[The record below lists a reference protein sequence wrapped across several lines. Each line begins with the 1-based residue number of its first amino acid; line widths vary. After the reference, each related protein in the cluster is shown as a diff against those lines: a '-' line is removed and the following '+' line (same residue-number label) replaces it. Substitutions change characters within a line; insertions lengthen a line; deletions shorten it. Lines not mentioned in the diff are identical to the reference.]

1 MSKVIGG
8 WLCFA
13 VLAMGQPAGERD
25 WAELMA
31 RFRSQVAGSH
41 EELVAAGVEAIPHVV
56 KVMKDQKA
64 GTARFRAATVLGG
77 IGHPDCFEP
86 LMAALEDPWFNVRRC
101 AAMALARLKD
111 ERARGP
117 LEKLAAE
124 DPFEW
129 RDPKTGEVRYLV
141 REDARRALVEL
152 DRQPLVAEA
161 EVFARDAT
169 KMPAWSPPK
178 GQRVPWPFPGGFEAQ
193 KLYNNYQQPTG
204 IYVHAGLDLLQPV
217 GTPVR
222 AVEGGTVRCIS
233 TNYPDWSTHHFFVIE
248 SVKGSGEGW
257 CYTHV
262 DPTTYTFEVGSEVKA
277 GDVLGRVVDF
287 SVGESDGVD
296 HLHLN
301 YVRFQEKP
309 DGKVEVDSLYDPLVR
324 FAWKD
329 TRKPT
334 VHEPQ
339 VVRAGTVR
347 PWPAGEPVSGAV
359 DVLVGISD
367 QAYDGHIA
375 NWMVPVV
382 TIEIVGERA
391 RPWRK
396 LVLDQRGEVMTK
408 NEVSA
413 LYVDPRERRLLGK
426 GLPLNPVVY
435 FLQATNTDGDGVIE
449 ARDELQVWDTAQLD
463 ESGRPRFPDGE
474 YTIIVRAWDLAGNL
488 GEGRTRVRVRN
499 SKR

>member
-1 MSKVIGG
+1 MSNVLGR

-13 VLAMGQPAGERD
+13 MLALGQPQGERD
-25 WAELMA
+25 WAEIMG
-31 RFRSQVAGSH
+31 RFRSGVAGSH
-41 EELVAAGVEAIPHVV
+41 EELVAAGKDAIPHVV
-56 KVMKDQKA
+56 KVMRDPNA
-64 GTARFRAATVLGG
+64 GTARFRAANVLGG
-77 IGHPDCFEP
+77 IAHPDCFDP

-101 AAMALARLKD
+101 AAMALTRLKD
-111 ERARGP
+111 ERARGA
-117 LEKLAAE
+117 LEKLAKE

-141 REDARRALVEL
+141 REDARRALAEL
-152 DRQPLVAEA
+152 DRRLAGPEPVTFL
-161 EVFARDAT
+161 RDAA
-169 KMPAWSPPK
+169 KMPPWSPPA
-178 GQRVPWPFPGGFEAQ
+178 GEPVPWPFPGSFEAQ

-222 AVEGGTVRCIS
+222 AVQAGTVRCIS
-233 TNYPDWSTHHFFVIE
+233 TNYPDWNTHHFFVIE
-248 SVKGSGEGW
+248 SVAGSGEGW

-262 DPTTYTFEVGSEVKA
+262 DPSTYTFEVGSEVEA
-277 GDVLGRVVDF
+277 GEVLGKLVDF
-287 SVGESDGVD
+287 SVGANDGVD

-301 YVRFQEKP
+301 YVRFVEKP
-309 DGKVEVDSLYDPLVR
+309 DGKVETESLYDPLVR

-334 VHEPQ
+334 VHPPQ
-339 VVRAGTVR
+339 VVRPGTVR
-347 PWPAGEPVSGAV
+347 PWPAGEPVSGEV

-367 QAYDGHIA
+367 QAYEGHIA

-382 TIEIVGERA
+382 TIEIVGARA

-396 LVLDQRGEVMTK
+396 LVLDQRGAVTTTR
-408 NEVSA
+408 EVSA
-413 LYVDPRERRLLGK
+413 LYVDPRERRLLGQ
-426 GLPLNPVVY
+426 GLPLNPVVH

-449 ARDELQVWDTAQLD
+449 GQDESQVWDTAQLD

-499 SKR
+499 TKR